1 MKNII
6 YFTLL
11 ICSLSFSQQTPGN
24 KQTTPITIVGA
35 TAHIGNGTIIK
46 KSLIIIEDGK
56 LTLVADATTSKI
68 AYKGDVINADN
79 KHVYPGFIAPN
90 TTLGLVEIDAVRA
103 SNDQRE
109 MGTYNPHIRS
119 IIAYNTE
126 SKITETMRP
135 NGVLQGQITPRGGRI
150 SGSSSIVQFD
160 AWNWEDALIKEDDAI
175 HINWPRTFN
184 RSGWWAAPGPTVPNK
199 KYTQQVT
206 ELNNFFK
213 QAKFNNFK
221 TAHLVYDSMKA
232 VFDKTKKVFLH
243 VNDEKQIIDAV
254 NFGLEQQIDF
264 VLVGAYESYK
274 TIDLLKKNNVPVIL
288 QRVHKTP
295 SNDDD
300 DYDLPY
306 KLATI
311 LTDAGV
317 LVGLNT
323 SGDMERMNSRNLP
336 FYAGTCVAH
345 GLNKE
350 KAVQLITL
358 NNAKILG
365 ISETTG
371 SLELGKDA
379 TLFISEGD
387 ALDMRTNKLSH
398 AFIQGRLISLETHQ
412 TELYKRYT
420 NKYKSNSN

>member
-1 MKNII
+1 MKYILYI
-6 YFTLL
+6 TYFVFT
-11 ICSLSFSQQTPGN
+11 IGFSQQTPGK
-24 KQTTPITIVGA
+24 KQSKTISIIGA
-35 TAHIGNGTIIK
+35 TAHIGNGTIIEN
-46 KSLIIIEDGK
+46 SLITFEDGK
-56 LTLVADATTSKI
+56 LTLVTNTTSTKTL
-68 AYKGDVINADN
+68 KGTIINAKG

-109 MGTYNPHIRS
+109 IGTYNPHIRS

-150 SGSSSIVQFD
+150 SGSSTIVQFD
-160 AWNWEDALIKEDDAI
+160 AWNWEDAVIKEDDAI
-175 HINWPRTFN
+175 HINWPSSFN
-184 RSGWWAAPGPTVPNK
+184 RSGWWAAPGPTTPNK
-199 KYTQQVT
+199 KYTEQVL
-206 ELNNFFK
+206 ELSNFFKEAKLNNFTEK
-213 QAKFNNFK
+213 
-221 TAHLVYDSMKA
+221 HLVHESMKT
-232 VFDKTKKVFLH
+232 VFNKLKKVYLH

-254 NFGLEQQIDF
+254 NFGVKQQLDF

-274 TIDLLKKNNVPVIL
+274 TINLLKKHNVSVIL
-288 QRVHKTP
+288 QRVHETP

-311 LTDAGV
+311 LTNEGI
-317 LVGLNT
+317 LVCLNT
-323 SGDMERMNSRNLP
+323 SGAMERMNTRNLP
-336 FYAGTCVAH
+336 FYAGTCAAY
-345 GLNKE
+345 GLDKE

-358 NNAKILG
+358 NTAKILG
-365 ISETTG
+365 INQFTG
-371 SLELGKDA
+371 SLEIGKDA

-398 AFIQGRLISLETHQ
+398 AFIQGRKISLETHQ
-412 TELYKRYT
+412 TKLYKRYS
-420 NKYKSNSN
+420 NKYKSN

>member
-35 TAHIGNGTIIK
+35 TAHLGNGTIIK

-68 AYKGDVINADN
+68 ASKGNVINADG

-254 NFGLEQQIDF
+254 NFGIEQQIDF

-398 AFIQGRLISLETHQ
+398 AFIQGRKISLETHQ
-412 TELYKRYT
+412 TKLYKRYS
-420 NKYKSNSN
+420 NKYKSN